1 MSQEIIQETTVHK
14 SNAEEVNSPAKAED
28 IVLQSSPAPY
38 NIDNIDVGGAARV
51 PQSTDTNDG
60 KEEHSKIKR
69 KPRPPPNPPRSL
81 IPFAFLI
88 LILLVAH
95 P

>member
-1 MSQEIIQETTVHK
+1 MSQEIIEETTVHK
-14 SNAEEVNSPAKAED
+14 SNAEQVNSLAKAED

-38 NIDNIDVGGAARV
+38 NIDVGGPAHV

-60 KEEHSKIKR
+60 KEEHAKIKR